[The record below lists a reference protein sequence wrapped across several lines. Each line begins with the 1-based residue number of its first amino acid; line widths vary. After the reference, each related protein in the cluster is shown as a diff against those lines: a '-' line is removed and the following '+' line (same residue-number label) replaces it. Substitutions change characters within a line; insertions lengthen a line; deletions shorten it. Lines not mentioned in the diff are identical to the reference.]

1 MRTYAT
7 PSSQES
13 AITTLSAN
21 FRASADDSSALR
33 ALWRSFIYCWRDPD
47 SSPVAFAHLKDR
59 QHSAFLQLIPIN
71 IFDCVVC
78 SVIVIALFW
87 NDADHHLLLA
97 WCGAVMLVSG
107 INFALW
113 QRGTTS
119 SPGPARARIVRFV
132 SLGTTLLAIL
142 FAAQLTYLFEQTE
155 MHGKILLAAF
165 FGTTMAHGAFH
176 NARWPWAGIL
186 WASSMGITGT
196 LMILWLPDGTFS
208 YLALLIALYSL
219 SIDASVLITSRLF
232 VKRVIAEFE
241 TERQRELISLLLND
255 FETDASDWLWE
266 TDARGRLIHVS
277 PRLAEVF
284 VSTPKALIGQ
294 SLPGVIAAWQTQE
307 IHGATTPATLEAA
320 LSKNEAFR
328 DIEILVEN
336 GNGCRRYALCGKPI
350 FDAYGRMSGWRGVG
364 TDITARHDLLATRET
379 AARIAGELDTARR
392 IQMGL
397 LPVLGNTFAGEA
409 RFSVAALLEPASEV
423 GGDFYECFRLDSH
436 RICFAIAD
444 VAGTGVPASIFMAV
458 TKSFISS
465 IARSHMDFGQTVR
478 NISAELDRNNPE
490 MLFVTA
496 FIAILDADSG
506 KLDYV
511 SAGHAM
517 PFLLRNGKITQL
529 DGEQGLGPPLC
540 GVADYP
546 YTAQSIH
553 LQPEDTLCLHTDG
566 VHEAA
571 CGSEYLGLTGVVRLL
586 SAQPMNWPVAACAR
600 ALRDEVRNFEA
611 GNQPTDDLAI
621 MMLRWHGTQR
631 AMTAPA
637 IP

>member
-1 MRTYAT
+1 M
-7 PSSQES
+7 
-13 AITTLSAN
+13 
-21 FRASADDSSALR
+21 R

-47 SSPVAFAHLKDR
+47 SSPIAFAHLKDR

-78 SVIVIALFW
+78 SVIVIVLFW

-97 WCGAVMLVSG
+97 WCGTVMLVSG

-113 QRGTTS
+113 KHGKTL
-119 SPGPARARIVRFV
+119 SPGQARARIVRFV

-142 FAAQLTYLFEQTE
+142 FAAQLTYLFEQTG
-155 MHGKILLAAF
+155 MHGKILLAAS

-196 LMILWLPDGTFS
+196 LMILLLPGGTFS

-266 TDARGRLIHVS
+266 TDAQGRLIHVS
-277 PRLAEVF
+277 PRLAEIF
-284 VSTPKALIGQ
+284 GSAPETLIGQ
-294 SLPGVIAAWQTQE
+294 SLSQAILIRQPGKIL
-307 IHGATTPATLEAA
+307 GASPPTILEAA
-320 LSKNEAFR
+320 FSKREAFR
-328 DIEILVEN
+328 DIEIQIEN
-336 GNGCRRYALCGKPI
+336 RDSCRRYALCGKPI
-350 FDAYGRMSGWRGVG
+350 FDARGRMSGWRGVG
-364 TDITARHDLLATRET
+364 SDITARHDLLATRET

-397 LPVLGNTFAGEA
+397 LPALGNAFAGEA

-423 GGDFYECFRLDSH
+423 GGDFYECFRLDAH

-465 IARSHMDFGQTVR
+465 IARSHMDLGQTVR
-478 NISAELDRNNPE
+478 NISDELDRNNPE

-496 FIAILDADSG
+496 FIAILDANSG

-517 PFLLRNGKITQL
+517 PFLLRNNKITQL
-529 DGEQGLGPPLC
+529 DAERGLGPPLC

-553 LQPEDTLCLHTDG
+553 LQPEDTLCMHTDG
-566 VHEAA
+566 VHEAT
-571 CGSEYLGLTGVVRLL
+571 CGSEYLGLAGVVRLL
-586 SAQPMNWPVAACAR
+586 STQSMTWPVASCAR
-600 ALRDEVRNFEA
+600 ALRDDVRTFES
-611 GNQPTDDLAI
+611 GNQPSDDLAI
-621 MMLRWHGTQR
+621 MMLRWHGTNPE
-631 AMTAPA
+631 MTAPA
-637 IP
+637 VP